1 MKYSLSLTEVL
12 RDFTWAQAIFY
23 TISRLEAQYRYYNL
37 PSNGFAAA
45 VAYAAVTVVA
55 VDEDPA
61 LAVELIASVEEVLAV
76 MVTCSHSNS
85 QSHSH

>member
-12 RDFTWAQAIFY
+12 RDFTRAQAIFY

-45 VAYAAVTVVA
+45 VAYAAVTVV

-76 MVTCSHSNS
+76 KVTCSHSNS